1 MGVGDGV
8 GTSVVPA
15 AGEGVS
21 DRAGRVGVSS
31 DAEIGAGLSVGDAVS
46 SNVAPEAGVSVSTV
60 VRASICFSAELVE
73 PHALKI
79 MTLRTASK
87 STPERLDRCDL
98 ADRFRAI
105 DPLPAPADVRH

>member
-8 GTSVVPA
+8 
-15 AGEGVS
+15 GEGVS

-31 DAEIGAGLSVGDAVS
+31 DAEIGAGLSVGDGVRT
-46 SNVAPEAGVSVSTV
+46 NVAPEAGVGVSSVA
-60 VRASICFSAELVE
+60 RASICVSAELVE
-73 PHALKI
+73 PHALN
-79 MTLRTASK
+79 TVTPRTASK
-87 STPERLDRCDL
+87 STPERLDRSDL